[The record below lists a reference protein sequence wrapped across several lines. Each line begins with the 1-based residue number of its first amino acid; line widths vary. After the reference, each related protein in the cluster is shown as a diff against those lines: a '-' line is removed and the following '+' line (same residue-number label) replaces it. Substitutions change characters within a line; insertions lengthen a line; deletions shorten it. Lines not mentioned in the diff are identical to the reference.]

1 MSIKNAFCQISQILI
16 PQHGHRV
23 ERTVADELVRF
34 LDYDVVIQKTRRPPG
49 QDRQGVFLI
58 AVADEKWKRRLVRS
72 GVKIPRDSD
81 WVHFYIG
88 KNLGGC
94 LLSSKPSFLYAAF
107 REVLE
112 QLSENGR
119 AGRLS
124 WIKEISFPI
133 EKSTFDL
140 FLTQYARTLR
150 KFDREGYI
158 REYARLGFSHIEVNA
173 LATPFPYEQG
183 VPGEFYPDFY
193 TYCPAL
199 DQFVESRLNQGLY
212 PKEYLKANLG
222 LLKENARLAVK
233 YGLVP
238 GLLCFEPRSVPETF
252 FQKYP
257 TLRGARVDHP
267 FRSFKPRYTLSL
279 VHPVAQ
285 KHYAELLINLM
296 KEVPEL
302 GFMAVWSNDS
312 GSGFEHTKSLY
323 VGRNGG
329 AYMIREWRTDE
340 DIARAAAANVARFLK
355 ILRDAASAI
364 NPKFRVITRLESFY
378 GERRHLWPLLSNR
391 TDVEVNSLLVTGW
404 ENNYPHPSYP
414 DIKVLASAYHNMLW
428 GKEKRVAYELRSRRS
443 RSYFYH
449 FLNSHGNHEPLLG
462 IPFPWLAYEKLRACR
477 KLGLRTLAHMGGLQP
492 PDKVPYAVN
501 QEVFRAFQFEAGLDI
516 DETVLKIA
524 TKYAG
529 QADAHDL
536 VRGWR
541 LVEQAI
547 RGFVP
552 LSLYSGFGTV
562 WNRLLV
568 RPFVPDID
576 RIPEEARSYYEK
588 FSVGSVHNPNKVDL
602 AKDVLFELLTKDYA
616 RKAYLRIDR
625 YVWKP
630 LDAAVA
636 LFKKKMD
643 ESRRRR
649 QQAHRV
655 FADQYFRIAALRS
668 LYETLRNAAVW
679 IYAVHE
685 YQGSRDKQKKRYCR
699 RLLKDMVEREIRN
712 SQEMIR
718 LWRQAP
724 VEWMTVSGFGETP
737 FIYGDNFPELLEKKI
752 GLMKKYGDCEP
763 FIDPD
768 YMFRVENNPY
778 DLKTANQG

>member
-1 MSIKNAFCQISQILI
+1 MSIENAFRQFSEILI
-16 PQHGHRV
+16 PAHGHPV
-23 ERTVADELVRF
+23 EQTVARELAGF
-34 LDYDVVIQKTRRPPG
+34 LKHGAVIRKNGGGLG
-49 QDRQGVFLI
+49 QSKKGVFSI
-58 AVADEKWKRRLVRS
+58 AVADKKWEGRLIKFGVR
-72 GVKIPRDSD
+72 IPRDSE
-81 WVHFYIG
+81 WVYFRMD
-88 KNLGGC
+88 KNRGGC
-94 LLSSKPSFLYAAF
+94 LLSSKPYFLYAAF
-107 REVLE
+107 HEVME
-112 QLSENGR
+112 QISENGG
-119 AGRLS
+119 AGRFS
-124 WIKEISFPI
+124 WLREISFPV

-140 FLTQYARTLR
+140 FLTQYARTIR
-150 KFDREGYI
+150 QFDRESYI
-158 REYARLGFSHIEVNA
+158 REYAKLGFSHIEVNT

-222 LLKENARLAVK
+222 VLKENAGLAIK

-238 GLLCFEPRSVPETF
+238 GLLCFEPRTVPETF

-285 KHYAELLINLM
+285 KHYAELVTNLM

-329 AYMIREWRTDE
+329 AYMIREWKTDE

-355 ILRDAASAI
+355 ILRDAASKI
-364 NPKFRVITRLESFY
+364 NPDFRVISRLESFY
-378 GERRHLWPLLSNR
+378 GERRYLWPQLSEGV
-391 TDVEVNSLLVTGW
+391 DVEVNSLLVSGW

-414 DIKVLASAYHNMLW
+414 DIRVLGSAYHNTLW
-428 GKEKRVAYELRSRRS
+428 DREKNLDKELRSRGS
-443 RSYFYH
+443 RSYFFH

-462 IPFPWLAYEKLRACR
+462 IPFPWLAWEKLAACR
-477 KLGLRTLAHMGGLQP
+477 KRGLRTLAHMGGLQP
-492 PDKVPYAVN
+492 PEKVPYAVN
-501 QEVFRAFQFEAGLDI
+501 QEVFRAFQFDAGMDI

-524 TKYAG
+524 EKYVG
-529 QADAHDL
+529 QDDAYDL

-541 LVEQAI
+541 LVERAI
-547 RGFVP
+547 RRFVP

-568 RPFVPDID
+568 RPLVPDID
-576 RIPEEARSYYEK
+576 RIPEEERSYYEK
-588 FSVGSVHNPNKVDL
+588 FSVGSIHNPNKVDL
-602 AKDVLFELLTKDYA
+602 AKDVLFELISKDYA
-616 RKAYLRIDR
+616 RKAYRRIDR

-630 LDAAVA
+630 LDTAVA

-643 ESRRRR
+643 ESKDRRRE
-649 QQAHRV
+649 QAHHV
-655 FADQYFRIAALRS
+655 FEDQYFRAAALRCQ
-668 LYETLRNAAVW
+668 YETLRNAAVW

-685 YQGSRDKQKKRYCR
+685 YQESRDAKKKRYCR
-699 RLLKDMVEREIRN
+699 QLLKDMTQREIRN
-712 SQEMIR
+712 ARASIR
-718 LWRQAP
+718 LWREAP
-724 VEWMTVSGFGETP
+724 VEWMIVSGFGETP
-737 FIYGDNFPELLEKKI
+737 FIYGTNYPELLEKKI
-752 GLMKKYGDCEP
+752 ALMRKYGANEP
-763 FIDPD
+763 HIDPN

-778 DLKTANQG
+778 RE

>member
-1 MSIKNAFCQISQILI
+1 MSIENAFREISEIFI
-16 PQHGHRV
+16 PAHGHPV
-23 ERTVADELVRF
+23 ERTVANELVGF
-34 LDYDVVIQKTRRPPG
+34 LKNGSVILKAGRG
-49 QDRQGVFLI
+49 LAQDKKGAFSI
-58 AVADEKWKRRLVRS
+58 AVADEKWTDRLMKS
-72 GVKIPRDSD
+72 GLRIPQDGEWIYFRID
-81 WVHFYIG
+81 
-88 KNLGGC
+88 KNRGGC
-94 LLSSKPSFLYAAF
+94 LLSSKPYFLYAAF
-107 REVLE
+107 RQVQEH
-112 QLSENGR
+112 LSENSE
-119 AGRLS
+119 AGRRG
-124 WIKEISFPI
+124 WMREISFPI

-140 FLTQYARTLR
+140 FLTQYARTIR
-150 KFDREGYI
+150 QFDREGYI
-158 REYARLGFSHIEVNA
+158 REYARLGFTHVETNA

-222 LLKENARLAVK
+222 LLKENARLALK

-238 GLLCFEPRSVPETF
+238 GLLCFEPRSVPETL

-285 KHYAELLINLM
+285 RHYAELLTNLM

-302 GFMAVWSNDS
+302 EFMAVWSNDS

-329 AYMIREWRTDE
+329 AYMIREWKTDE
-340 DIARAAAANVARFLK
+340 DIARAAAGNIARFLK
-355 ILRDAASAI
+355 LLREAGSKI
-364 NPKFRVITRLESFY
+364 NPRFRVISRLESFY
-378 GERRHLWPLLSNR
+378 GERRYLWPRLSDGV
-391 TDVEVNSLLVTGW
+391 DVEVNSLLVAGW

-414 DIKVLASAYHNMLW
+414 DIKVLGSAYHNTLW
-428 GKEKRVAYELRSRRS
+428 DKEKGVEKELRSRGS

-449 FLNSHGNHEPLLG
+449 FINSHGNHEPLLG
-462 IPFPWLAYEKLRACR
+462 IPFPWLAWEKLVACR
-477 KLGLRTLAHMGGLQP
+477 KRGLRTLAHMGGLQP

-501 QEVFRAFQFEAGLDI
+501 QEVFRAFQFDAGMDI
-516 DETVLKIA
+516 DETVLAIA
-524 TKYAG
+524 EKYVG
-529 QADAHDL
+529 KDDAPDL

-541 LVEQAI
+541 LVERAI
-547 RGFVP
+547 RRFVP

-568 RPFVPDID
+568 RPLVPDID
-576 RIPEEARSYYEK
+576 RIPEEERSYYEK
-588 FSVGSVHNPNKVDL
+588 FMVSSVHNPNKVDL
-602 AKDVLFELLTKDYA
+602 GKDVLFELIPKNYA
-616 RKAYLRIDR
+616 RKSYRRIDR

-636 LFKKKMD
+636 LFKNKM
-643 ESRRRR
+643 EEAGRRRR
-649 QQAHRV
+649 EKAYRV
-655 FADQYFRIAALRS
+655 FQDQYFRAAALRC

-685 YQGSRDKQKKRYCR
+685 YLDTRDRQNKKDCR
-699 RLLKDMVEREIRN
+699 RLLKDMMEREIQN
-712 SQEMIR
+712 AHESIR
-718 LWRQAP
+718 LWREAP
-724 VEWMTVSGFGETP
+724 VEWMIISGFGETP
-737 FIYGDNFPELLEKKI
+737 FIYGENYPELLVKKI
-752 GLMKKYGDCEP
+752 ALMKKYGGDEP
-763 FIDPD
+763 FIDPG

-778 DLKTANQG
+778 REKKS